1 MSAFSKKETSQQKI
15 LKKNTRFAY
24 TVNAPLIIYLLCVL
38 AGPIIWGVSLSFTNK
53 SIGGSAS
60 FIGFQ
65 NYIELLTDKEYLHSI
80 LNTLSFTFFSI
91 ISKCLEC

>member
-38 AGPIIWGVSLSFTNK
+38 AGPIIWGVSLVLP
-53 SIGGSAS
+53 IRVLA
-60 FIGFQ
+60 
-65 NYIELLTDKEYLHSI
+65 EAHH
-80 LNTLSFTFFSI
+80 LSVSKI
-91 ISKCLEC
+91 I